1 MSAPEPDFELLSERA
16 AWMREQI
23 VGMAAQPVGAHLG
36 GSLSATDVLSVLFFH
51 VMRLRPGEPDW
62 PDRDHFVLSKGHAS
76 AGLYAALAGR
86 GFLDPDELAT
96 YGHSGG
102 RLAGHPLKRVPGVE
116 LSTGSLGHG
125 LPLAVGLALAARRGG
140 RPNRAFALVGDG
152 ELQEGTIWEAAAAAS
167 ALRLGNLVAVVDVNG
182 WQMTG
187 PTAPHGTSEHLAE
200 KWSAFGWETVE
211 VDGHD
216 LEELAEVLAGDRS
229 ALEAPTVVLAR
240 TVKGRGVNF
249 LEDDARS
256 HYVKLNPRLYQRA
269 RASLAARQHAQQEQ
283 APA

>member
-1 MSAPEPDFELLSERA
+1 MSADAPSYDLLQERA

-36 GSLSATDVLSVLFFH
+36 GSLSATDILSVLFFH
-51 VMRLRPGEPDW
+51 VMRLRPEEPDW

-86 GFLDPDELAT
+86 GFFDPEELST

-125 LPLAVGLALAARRGG
+125 LPLGVGLALAARRRG
-140 RPNRAFALVGDG
+140 RPNRAFVLVGDG

-167 ALRLGNLVAVVDVNG
+167 ALGLANLVAIVDVNG

-187 PTAPHGTSEHLAE
+187 PTAPHGTSDHLAE
-200 KWSAFGWETVE
+200 KWSAFGWGTVT

-216 LEELAEVLAGDRS
+216 LPELVEALAGDRS
-229 ALEAPTVVLAR
+229 SLEAPTVVLAR
-240 TVKGRGVNF
+240 TVKGRGVTF
-249 LEDDARS
+249 IEDDARS
-256 HYVKLNPRLYQRA
+256 HYVKLSPRLHQRA
-269 RASLAARQHAQQEQ
+269 LASLGAEDRVQ
-283 APA
+283 A

>member
-1 MSAPEPDFELLSERA
+1 
-16 AWMREQI
+16 
-23 VGMAAQPVGAHLG
+23 
-36 GSLSATDVLSVLFFH
+36 
-51 VMRLRPGEPDW
+51 MRLRPEQPDW

-86 GFLDPDELAT
+86 GFFDPEELLT

-125 LPLAVGLALAARRGG
+125 LPLAVGLALSARRRG

-167 ALRLGNLVAVVDVNG
+167 ALGLANLVAIVDVNG

-187 PTAPHGTSEHLAE
+187 PTAPHGTSDHLAE
-200 KWSAFGWETVE
+200 KWSAFGWGTVT

-216 LEELAEVLAGDRS
+216 LSELVEALAGDRS
-229 ALEAPTVVLAR
+229 SLEAPTVVLAR
-240 TVKGRGVNF
+240 TVKGRGVTF
-249 LEDDARS
+249 IEDDARS
-256 HYVKLNPRLYQRA
+256 HYVKLSPRLHQRA
-269 RASLAARQHAQQEQ
+269 LASLGAQDRVQ
-283 APA
+283 A